1 MTEVREMVIL
11 PNDMAD
17 AQTQTSE
24 INQTTHS
31 NKKPNPIQSESFLSK
46 LFRILKITIQ
56 LAKHDG
62 FDDELHIKK
71 SDGSYNLNSNLAQL
85 LNLTQTKERLN
96 PGLEDLIYQLKKYNV
111 SPDLISNEIIRNKLS
126 SNYSKS
132 KPVTSN
138 TGTNTDDIATREIST
153 NTDSVD
159 FPIHADQTTQTLSNQ
174 LRNTS
179 TETLQK
185 DTRDVAIGEDEYM
198 EDPLLS
204 RQSVT
209 TRDVGTE
216 PELDWFPSNQ
226 NKKRTRDIA
235 AGPDI
240 GSRLTRYKNNKK
252 SEPIWDPPPRK
263 LRRKYSPLPW
273 LVPSD

>member
-96 PGLEDLIYQLKKYNV
+96 PGLEDLIYQ
-111 SPDLISNEIIRNKLS
+111 
-126 SNYSKS
+126 
-132 KPVTSN
+132 
-138 TGTNTDDIATREIST
+138 
-153 NTDSVD
+153 
-159 FPIHADQTTQTLSNQ
+159 
-174 LRNTS
+174 
-179 TETLQK
+179 
-185 DTRDVAIGEDEYM
+185 
-198 EDPLLS
+198 
-204 RQSVT
+204 
-209 TRDVGTE
+209 
-216 PELDWFPSNQ
+216 
-226 NKKRTRDIA
+226 
-235 AGPDI
+235 
-240 GSRLTRYKNNKK
+240 
-252 SEPIWDPPPRK
+252 
-263 LRRKYSPLPW
+263 
-273 LVPSD
+273 